1 MYISQDCSKV
11 RHGHGDLHGRMLKE
25 MSYDVVSAAIQA
37 VDHQDESS
45 AAWSMG
51 ISTEC
56 ATVPVSMPIAP
67 LTVGQIKL
75 DQETDP
81 ITGQI
86 IQYKLAET
94 KPSGSKL
101 KQLSPQVVCLLREW
115 DKLQLN
121 ESGVLYRQ
129 TTNRKQL
136 VLPEKHRL
144 TVLKELHD
152 EIGHHGAERT
162 TSLVRDRF
170 YWPFM
175 QKEIEDCHKKV
186 CVS

>member
-1 MYISQDCSKV
+1 MPLDMETYMEDCS
-11 RHGHGDLHGRMLKE
+11 KE
-25 MSYDVVSAAIQA
+25 MSYDAVSTATQA

-51 ISTEC
+51 ISTQC
-56 ATVPVSMPIAP
+56 ATTSVNVPIAP

-81 ITGQI
+81 IIGQI

-94 KPSGSKL
+94 KPTSSEL

-115 DKLQLN
+115 DKLQFN
-121 ESGVLYRQ
+121 KRGVLYRQ

-136 VLPEKHRL
+136 VLP
-144 TVLKELHD
+144 
-152 EIGHHGAERT
+152 IGNTIGT
-162 TSLVRDRF
+162 IGKLL
-170 YWPFM
+170 
-175 QKEIEDCHKKV
+175 
-186 CVS
+186 